1 MAKKKLDLS
10 GMYTDTSNIQ
20 DKYKIDTRKI
30 QDSTHERHGKYEA
43 YRRAEEKL
51 EKKVEE
57 EAISAEAKK
66 INMAF
71 TDAVYN
77 TIKAESERLG
87 VAAAYYINTVI
98 RQSDSESVQTY
109 YEQQPVKVSKD
120 CIPRKRGQAAKRIF
134 IKFDADVYRM
144 IVAGAEKYNQTLTQY
159 VNLVLES
166 NIE

>member
-10 GMYTDTSNIQ
+10 GMYTDTRNIQ
-20 DKYKIDTRKI
+20 DKYKIDTRQI
-30 QDSTHERHGKYEA
+30 QDNDHERHGKYEE
-43 YRRAEEKL
+43 YRRAEEEL
-51 EKKVEE
+51 EKEE
-57 EAISAEAKK
+57 ESIPVEAKR

-71 TDAVYN
+71 TDVVYN

-98 RQSDSESVQTY
+98 RQSDSESVQAY
-109 YEQQPVKVSKD
+109 YEKQTVKVSKD
-120 CIPRKRGQAAKRIF
+120 CIPRKKGKAAKRIF
-134 IKFDADVYRM
+134 IKLDADVYRI

>member
-20 DKYKIDTRKI
+20 DKYKIDTRQI
-30 QDSTHERHGKYEA
+30 QDSAHERHGKYEE

-57 EAISAEAKK
+57 ESISAEAKK

>member
-20 DKYKIDTRKI
+20 DKYKIDTRQI
-30 QDSTHERHGKYEA
+30 QDSGHERHGKYEE
-43 YRRAEEKL
+43 YRRAEEEL
-51 EKKVEE
+51 EKEE
-57 EAISAEAKK
+57 ESISAEAKR

-98 RQSDSESVQTY
+98 RQSDSEIVQAY

-159 VNLVLES
+159 VNLILES